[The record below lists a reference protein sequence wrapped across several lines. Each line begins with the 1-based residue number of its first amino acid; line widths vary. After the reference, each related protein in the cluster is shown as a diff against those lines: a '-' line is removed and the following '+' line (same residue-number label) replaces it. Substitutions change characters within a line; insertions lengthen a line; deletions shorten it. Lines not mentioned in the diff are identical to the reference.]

1 VKLTYTRDRIVEC
14 YIYCITVFHREESSV
29 ARIVLGKLYALFVLL
44 DDTFDV
50 HATFE
55 ESQILDEALQ
65 RYAYSFLL
73 LPDFSAAVK
82 LSLPLPSL
90 LVIPLF
96 CAAPQLYVC

>member
-1 VKLTYTRDRIVEC
+1 M
-14 YIYCITVFHREESSV
+14 FHREESSV

-50 HATFE
+50 RATFE